1 MSTQSI
7 IRAIE
12 VQAFAHS
19 TEDPGK
25 VRKALLELF
34 PPELRDKV
42 ELQEEYLSGHYGNPI
57 RKLVI
62 KLEGPDA
69 VRVLNYILERLDS
82 ADKSYLLASIEE
94 RVDKNGVFYF
104 RLSKQDAYLGRLSI
118 YEADDVIRVSVHVTG
133 RRRRA
138 IRFLEELLRSGG

>member
-7 IRAIE
+7 IRSIE

-69 VRVLNYILERLDS
+69 IRVLNYILERLDS

-104 RLSKQDAYLGRLSI
+104 RLSKQDADLGRLSV

-133 RRRRA
+133 RRRKA
-138 IRFLEELLRSGG
+138 IEFLGKLLRSGG